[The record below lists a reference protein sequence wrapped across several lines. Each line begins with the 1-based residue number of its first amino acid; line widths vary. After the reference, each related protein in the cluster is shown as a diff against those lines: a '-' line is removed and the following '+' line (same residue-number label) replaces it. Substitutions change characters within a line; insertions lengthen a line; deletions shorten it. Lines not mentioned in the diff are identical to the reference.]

1 MKKAA
6 LFDMDGTLVDNTPAH
21 LRAFSVFCDRYG
33 IRDWAEKLKGVY
45 GMGNEDIMRRI
56 LPEEVIRAKGIDA
69 LADEKEAIY
78 RDLYAPEIRPI
89 EGLRAL
95 LDRLRARGIR
105 CAVGSSGCMANV
117 EFVLRHCG
125 IDDCFDARISGDR
138 VSRCK
143 PDPEIY
149 LRAAEA
155 LGVAPSE
162 CVVFEDALA
171 GIESARRA
179 GAGRIVALATT
190 LPRETLRT
198 EGHPD
203 RIIGTY
209 TDITDDDLTQI
220 LS

>member
-1 MKKAA
+1 
-6 LFDMDGTLVDNTPAH
+6 
-21 LRAFSVFCDRYG
+21 
-33 IRDWAEKLKGVY
+33 
-45 GMGNEDIMRRI
+45 
-56 LPEEVIRAKGIDA
+56 
-69 LADEKEAIY
+69 
-78 RDLYAPEIRPI
+78 
-89 EGLRAL
+89 
-95 LDRLRARGIR
+95 
-105 CAVGSSGCMANV
+105 MANV

-198 EGHPD
+198 EGCPD
-203 RIIGTY
+203 RIIDTY
-209 TDITDDDLTQI
+209 AEITDEELTQI

>member
-78 RDLYAPEIRPI
+78 RDLYAPEIRPS
-89 EGLRAL
+89 EGPRGRLR
-95 LDRLRARGIR
+95 RLRARGIR
-105 CAVGSSGCMANV
+105 GAVGSAGCRANV

-138 VSRCK
+138 VSHCK

-155 LGVAPSE
+155 LGATPSE

-179 GAGRIVALATT
+179 GAGCIVALATT
-190 LPRETLRT
+190 LPRETLLD
-198 EGHPD
+198 EGRPD

-209 TDITDDDLTQI
+209 ADITDGDLTQI